1 MPVRLGALAEPVVY
15 IPRQMRLTEVVQ
27 RFARAPQQQNLVVT
41 EEGAPT
47 GLVSRLRALELA
59 ITAKSDTLGA
69 LTASDMAEPVLVLDA
84 TMPAALVAI
93 QHQAD
98 GYAKL
103 QNGGLVSKAGK
114 TLGHFSLATLL
125 QAVAREN
132 AARAKAMKKLSETA
146 SAIQQKAEVPSSTHC
161 APASTDETAPVW
173 PDADLMAT
181 LAHEV
186 RTPLTG
192 MIGLAEMLVKRLRDT
207 EQRGMAEAI
216 MRSGG
221 ALDRI
226 LHDTLDLASLKAGK
240 LEVNA
245 EPANVSDLVIDLRRL
260 WSAQADAKG
269 LSFNVSLL
277 ADGPYRVE
285 ADLGKVQQVANNLIS
300 NALKFTETG
309 GVDVLVSTHDE
320 EGDLSLTVEVCDT
333 GPGLTP
339 AQKNDVFRAFNKGN
353 ALKGEPGWGLG
364 LSISKGLSSHLGG
377 TLTVEDNPQ
386 GGSVFTMS
394 IPVNSARSKVT
405 TLPKTSGPRYGKF
418 NLGEVLL
425 VEDHEPSAMVL
436 RDALEEAG
444 WTVHHAHSLA
454 AAEACLRRSAFQAV
468 LTDLHL
474 MDGSALTLIESIRY
488 RGVAGPDV
496 PVLALTADTSPRTSE
511 SATARGA
518 DRVVQ
523 KPVRGPEL
531 VAHLADIVVKRT
543 LESVDLSRMQSLVAA
558 S

>member
-1 MPVRLGALAEPVVY
+1 MPVRLGTLAEPVVY

-27 RFARAPQQQNLVVT
+27 RFVHAPQQQNLVVT

-59 ITAKSDTLGA
+59 ITAKTDTLGA
-69 LTASDMAEPVLVLDA
+69 LTASDMAQPVVLLDA
-84 TMPAALVAI
+84 KTPAALIAL

-103 QNGGLVSKAGK
+103 QNGGLVTQAGK
-114 TLGHFSLATLL
+114 TLGHFSLASLL

-132 AARAKAMKKLSETA
+132 AARAKAMKRLSETA
-146 SAIQQKAEVPSSTHC
+146 SALRVETEAAQQNSMPVV
-161 APASTDETAPVW
+161 APEAVPVW

-192 MIGLAEMLVKRLRDT
+192 MIGLAEILVKRLRDT
-207 EQRGMAEAI
+207 EQRGLAEAI

-240 LEVNA
+240 LEVKA
-245 EPANVSDLVIDLRRL
+245 EPANVSDLVVDLRRL

-300 NALKFTETG
+300 NALKFTEKG
-309 GVDVLVSTHDE
+309 GIDILVSTHDE
-320 EGDLSLTVEVCDT
+320 AGDLSLTVEVCDT
-333 GPGLTP
+333 GSGLTP
-339 AQKNDVFRAFNKGN
+339 TQKNEVFRAFNKGN
-353 ALKGEPGWGLG
+353 ALNGEPGWGLG

-386 GGSVFTMS
+386 GGSVFTMT
-394 IPVNSARSKVT
+394 IPVTPARSKVT
-405 TLPKTSGPRYGKF
+405 TLPKTSGPKYGKF

-436 RDALEEAG
+436 TDALEEAG

-474 MDGSALTLIESIRY
+474 MNGSALSLIESIRY

-496 PVLALTADTSPRTSE
+496 PVLALTADTSPRTGE
-511 SATARGA
+511 AAKARGA

-531 VAHLADIVVKRT
+531 VAHLADVLVKRT
-543 LESVDLSRMQSLVAA
+543 LDTIDLSRMQSIVAA

>member
-1 MPVRLGALAEPVVY
+1 MPVRLGALTEPVVY

-27 RFARAPQQQNLVVT
+27 RFVHAPQQQNLVVT

-59 ITAKSDTLGA
+59 ITAKTDTLGA
-69 LTASDMAEPVLVLDA
+69 LTASDMAQPVMLLDA
-84 TMPAALVAI
+84 KTPAALVAI

-103 QNGGLVSKAGK
+103 QNGGLVTQDGK
-114 TLGHFSLATLL
+114 TLGYFSLASLL

-132 AARAKAMKKLSETA
+132 AARAKAMKRLSETA
-146 SAIQQKAEVPSSTHC
+146 SSLKETAEQPAETCPQVA
-161 APASTDETAPVW
+161 APEAAPVW
-173 PDADLMAT
+173 PDADMMAT

-192 MIGLAEMLVKRLRDT
+192 MIGLAEMLVKRLRDSD
-207 EQRGMAEAI
+207 QRELAESI

-240 LEVNA
+240 LEVRP

-260 WSAQADAKG
+260 WAVQADAKG

-285 ADLGKVQQVANNLIS
+285 TDLGKVQQVANNLIS
-300 NALKFTETG
+300 NALKFTEAG
-309 GVDVLVSTHDE
+309 GVEVLVSTHDE
-320 EGDLSLTVEVCDT
+320 DGDISLTVEVCDT

-339 AQKNDVFRAFNKGN
+339 AQKNDVFRAFNKGT

-386 GGSVFTMS
+386 GGSVFTMT
-394 IPVNSARSKVT
+394 IPVNPARSKVT
-405 TLPKTSGPRYGKF
+405 TLPKTSRPKYGKF

-474 MDGSALTLIESIRY
+474 MDGSALSLIESIRY
-488 RGVAGPDV
+488 RGMAGPDV
-496 PVLALTADTSPRTSE
+496 PILALTADTSPRTSE
-511 SATARGA
+511 FATARGA

-531 VAHLADIVVKRT
+531 VAHLADVVVKRT
-543 LESVDLSRMQSLVAA
+543 LETVDLSRMQSLVAA